1 MPCRW
6 QVAVLSPCVH
16 VVVVHCLRHVCLSR
30 CLPSARG
37 VCGMYACRMACRVA
51 CCRRYGSVMPY
62 DVMLSA
68 CVLPVLRLLA
78 LPRAC
83 VVLPQRVAC
92 VSVMLPVVTLMGFAC
107 GGHVARL
114 VPSHRLRIVWLA
126 VGVLLSSSSGCGC
139 RISVSV
145 CGACRSFLPSLLL
158 SADVMLL
165 CDFL

>member
-1 MPCRW
+1 MAWLVAACVRGGSVAASDCAGRCHGKRAACVRCDTDVLGRAGDGYVACTHARCPFGIGMGRSCR
-6 QVAVLSPCVH
+6 CR
-16 VVVVHCLRHVCLSR
+16 VVCSM
-30 CLPSARG
+30 S
-37 VCGMYACRMACRVA
+37 ACRMACRG
-51 CCRRYGSVMPY
+51 RYGSVMPY

-114 VPSHRLRIVWLA
+114 APSHRLRI
-126 VGVLLSSSSGCGC
+126 GG
-139 RISVSV
+139 
-145 CGACRSFLPSLLL
+145 LP
-158 SADVMLL
+158 
-165 CDFL
+165 